1 MASAAQKSIKSISYA
16 KYGYMFIAPFF
27 IVYCIFQLW
36 PLINTFRLSFYGNG
50 KTLETFVGLKNFQ
63 NILFGSE
70 TSIPAQAIH
79 EEFFNYSRTPLSSG
93 WATLFPR
100 SFCLCCWLFGLQMP
114 SLKFPERD
122 FLRLSCI
129 CRTSSLQ
136 HPYPHCSWFCSG
148 MVNTAQST
156 PCC

>member
-79 EEFFNYSRTPLSSG
+79 EEFFNYFLAGQLCSPDHSVFAAG
-93 WATLFPR
+93 
-100 SFCLCCWLFGLQMP
+100 CLVYRCQ
-114 SLKFPERD
+114 
-122 FLRLSCI
+122 
-129 CRTSSLQ
+129 
-136 HPYPHCSWFCSG
+136 
-148 MVNTAQST
+148 A
-156 PCC
+156 